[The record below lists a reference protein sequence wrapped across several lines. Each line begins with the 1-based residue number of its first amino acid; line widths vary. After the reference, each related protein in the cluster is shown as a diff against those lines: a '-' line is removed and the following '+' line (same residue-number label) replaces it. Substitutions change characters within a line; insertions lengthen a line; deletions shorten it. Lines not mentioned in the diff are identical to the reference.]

1 MSFVKRQG
9 TIAFLDGAGSPAEFF
24 SCGTDDIGDLSA
36 SDLMHLQRQAIAIIN
51 RGGFKGYVFGDD
63 QPISL
68 SFTYRPPIQ
77 TFTKSDADRILDVV
91 YKTGLQGSA
100 PVTTDNPIAGGP
112 FSFKVKITYTDG
124 TTTASILFSQCHVTA
139 SLDESGDTL
148 QIKLSFTSYGV
159 PTLA

>member
-9 TIAFLDGAGSPAEFF
+9 TITFLDGAGTPAEFF

-36 SDLMHLQRQAIAIIN
+36 SDMQHLQRAAIAVIN
-51 RGGFKGYVFGDD
+51 RCGFKGYVFGDD
-63 QPISL
+63 QPLSL
-68 SFTYRPPIQ
+68 SFTFRPPIG
-77 TFTKSDADRILDVV
+77 TFTKSDSDRILDVV
-91 YKTGLQGSA
+91 YKSGLQGTA

-124 TTTASILFSQCHVTA
+124 TTTASILFHQCHVTA
-139 SLDESGDTL
+139 SIEESGDTL
-148 QIKLSFTSYGV
+148 MIKLSFTSYGV